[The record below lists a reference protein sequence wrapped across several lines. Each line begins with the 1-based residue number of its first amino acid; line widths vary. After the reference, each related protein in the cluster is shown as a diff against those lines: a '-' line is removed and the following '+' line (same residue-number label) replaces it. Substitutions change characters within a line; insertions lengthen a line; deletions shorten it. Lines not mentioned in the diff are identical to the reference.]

1 MPRALPRLILA
12 ALLAWLPAA
21 GASPIQ
27 WTLADVLFEDGGT
40 ASGSFVYDADTDVF
54 SDILVT
60 TTAGAFAPGAVY
72 TSLVVGGAG
81 DAVLTSGSGNLTG
94 AAALQLVFY
103 TPLTNAGGLVP
114 LVDLFF
120 LQFSSYEGSCVNAS
134 CSTLDFARLMVDG
147 GVIGTPAAVV
157 PVPAAAWLL
166 GSALAGLGMLRRR
179 AA

>member
-1 MPRALPRLILA
+1 MPRALSRLILVA
-12 ALLAWLPAA
+12 FLAWLPAA

-27 WTLADVLFEDGGT
+27 WTLADVLFEDGAT
-40 ASGSFVYDADTDVF
+40 ASGSFIYDADTDTF

-60 TTAGAFAPGAVY
+60 TTAGAFAPAAVY
-72 TSLVVGGAG
+72 TSLVVGGPG
-81 DAVLTSGSGNLTG
+81 DAVLTPAGGDLTG
-94 AAALQLVFY
+94 AGALQLVFY
-103 TPLTNAGGLVP
+103 FPLTNAGGIVP

-120 LQFSSYEGSCVNAS
+120 LQFSSYEGACVDAACN
-134 CSTLDFARLMVDG
+134 TIDFARLMVDG
-147 GVIGTPAAVV
+147 VVIGAPAPVV